1 MVKALEKANKELVN
15 NQYRQKD
22 CNKVISDAQKEIK
35 KLEKEQKE
43 NGSLSEEQTKKLKA
57 LNDTIES
64 EKVKLAQLKTEQAAI
79 KGTISDLSKEIAGNN
94 KEWTTLKATIAN
106 LASDG
111 LEALGRKLLE
121 IGKSVIATGEQ
132 FTASMSEVGAI
143 SGATAEEM
151 ELLEQTAREY
161 GATTKFSASE
171 SAQALKYMALAG
183 WDTQQSIESLGS
195 VLDLAAAGNMDLARA
210 SDIVT
215 DYITAFGLYTVLA
228 HLAEQS
234 AESSE
239 EIAAACYHD
248 GKSGRNNRTS
258 ADGFF

>member
-1 MVKALEKANKELVN
+1 MNEK
-15 NQYRQKD
+15 
-22 CNKVISDAQKEIK
+22 AQKELESLALTEEKKKKLDDEGREKIK
-35 KLEKEQKE
+35 K
-43 NGSLSEEQTKKLKA
+43 

-111 LEALGRKLLE
+111 LKLLARKLLE

-215 DYITAFGLYTVLA
+215 DYITAFGLSAQDSSHFVDVMAYAMSNSNTNVEQLGEA
-228 HLAEQS
+228 RMLLPHL
-234 AESSE
+234 
-239 EIAAACYHD
+239 
-248 GKSGRNNRTS
+248 
-258 ADGFF
+258 